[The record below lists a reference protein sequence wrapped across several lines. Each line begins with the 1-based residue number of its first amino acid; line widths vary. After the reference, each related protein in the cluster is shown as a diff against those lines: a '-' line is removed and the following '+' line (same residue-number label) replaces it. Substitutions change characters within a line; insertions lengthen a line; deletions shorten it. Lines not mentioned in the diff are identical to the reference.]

1 MGSVKKFIGF
11 TGALALVLG
20 LVFASAP
27 LADAQSTEVDAA
39 EFIDPVTGELDLEAY
54 LAAVAAAQRAETTVT
69 GQPLPTTG
77 TSSSDLVAL
86 GFGLVLVGGLAI
98 ALSRGR
104 RPVTGDDSVATSS
117 HTV

>member
-1 MGSVKKFIGF
+1 MKKFIRL
-11 TGALALVLG
+11 TGALVLIFG

-27 LADAQSTEVDAA
+27 LADAQSAEVDAA
-39 EFIDPVTGELDLEAY
+39 EFIDPVTGEFDLEAY
-54 LAAVAAAQRAETTVT
+54 LAALAAAERAETTVT
-69 GQPLPTTG
+69 RQPLPTTG

-104 RPVTGDDSVATSS
+104 PPVTGDDSVATSS
-117 HTV
+117 DTV